1 LVLARQLGYR
11 FGEITALRGLGE
23 VERSVGEHGQAR
35 EYYHQV
41 LTLARRLADRRGEA
55 EALWGLGHI
64 ASDAADRGQACELW
78 RHALEIFD
86 ELGVA
91 FAETVRAA
99 MDQLGC

>member
-1 LVLARQLGYR
+1 M
-11 FGEITALRGLGE
+11 GE
-23 VERSVGEHGQAR
+23 VERDVGQYGQAR

-41 LTLARRLADRRGEA
+41 LFLARRLADRRGEA

-64 ASDAADRGQACELW
+64 ASDTADRGQACELW
-78 RHALEIFD
+78 RNALEIFE

-91 FAETVRAA
+91 FAETVRSA